1 MLDLIEDYLISRGM
15 KMERID
21 GSITGQ
27 KRQQAIDR
35 FQAKDSPKGSEP
47 PFIMLLSTRAGG
59 QGITLT
65 AADTCIIFDSDWNP
79 QNDLQ
84 VSGEAWCNGVNIAV
98 VEEVQANTVV
108 STGPSTM
115 PSHWSKGRSQGIP
128 PH

>member
-1 MLDLIEDYLISRGM
+1 MHEISSFSSYLISRGM

-59 QGITLT
+59 QGITLVRT
-65 AADTCIIFDSDWNP
+65 FRLSGTIR
-79 QNDLQ
+79 
-84 VSGEAWCNGVNIAV
+84 VSCC
-98 VEEVQANTVV
+98 
-108 STGPSTM
+108 
-115 PSHWSKGRSQGIP
+115 
-128 PH
+128 